1 MFNDKEINIVVGN
14 FNLIKKPNLI
24 FDDLIIEFLGSLDT
38 ELRDWDLAIIVPEV
52 VPSGLPVEYR

>member
-1 MFNDKEINIVVGN
+1 MTAQQIQAVSPVLTAGIDLTDAEI
-14 FNLIKKPNLI
+14 
-24 FDDLIIEFLGSLDT
+24 DLIIEFLGSLDT

>member
-1 MFNDKEINIVVGN
+1 MTAGVDLTDAEI
-14 FNLIKKPNLI
+14 
-24 FDDLIIEFLGSLDT
+24 DLIIEFLGSLDT